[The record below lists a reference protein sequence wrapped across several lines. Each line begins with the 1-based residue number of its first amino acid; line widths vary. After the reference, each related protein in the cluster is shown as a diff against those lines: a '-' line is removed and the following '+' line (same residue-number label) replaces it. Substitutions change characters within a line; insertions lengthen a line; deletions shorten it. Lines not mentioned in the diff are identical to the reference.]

1 MEPITKK
8 GYSKMRILITGGNGQ
23 LGVYI
28 TSLLLKQ
35 GHTIGIYD
43 KVFDNEYLSP
53 KEKSQIQYI
62 QGDLMNPTSI
72 YECVSQFKPQIIYH
86 LAGLLSLTSE
96 ANPQETVNVNGIGTF
111 YVLEAARLF
120 KVRQVIFAST
130 LLTFDKDIQ
139 NYKVDEHTLQ
149 RPSTIYGITKL
160 YGELL
165 GCYYKEKYGL
175 DFRAIR
181 YSTFIGPGARIRHIS
196 IFNVWMIE
204 KSFFGKACEVF
215 VSEDTISPL
224 IYYKDAANALIQL
237 SEAPLEQIKTV
248 CYNISSYQVSA
259 KEMAAHVK
267 KVIPNA
273 KITFNPDSEII
284 KLQKDRGAFIYDSSK
299 AHQEWGWE
307 PKYTLEEMITDF
319 CVELE
324 KNIYI

>member
-1 MEPITKK
+1 
-8 GYSKMRILITGGNGQ
+8 MRILITGGNGQ

-53 KEKSQIQYI
+53 TAKSQIQYI

-72 YECVSQFKPQIIYH
+72 YECVSQFKPEIIYH

-120 KVRQVIFAST
+120 KVRQVIFVST

-139 NYKVDEHTLQ
+139 KHNIDEFTLQ
-149 RPSTIYGITKL
+149 RPSTIYGINKL

-181 YSTFIGPGARIRHIS
+181 LSTVIGPEAKIRHIS
-196 IFNVWMIE
+196 IFNIWMIE

-215 VSEDTISPL
+215 VPEETISPL

-237 SEAPLEQIKTV
+237 SDAPLEQIKAV
-248 CYNISSYQVSA
+248 CYNVSSYRVSA
-259 KEMAAHVK
+259 KEMAEHVK
-267 KVIPNA
+267 RGIPNA
-273 KITFNPDSEII
+273 KITFNPDAEII
-284 KLQKDRGAFIYDSSK
+284 KLQKSRGPFIYDCSK
-299 AHQEWGWE
+299 ALQEWGWK
-307 PKYTLEEMITDF
+307 PTYTLEEMVIDF
-319 CVELE
+319 CNELE
-324 KNIYI
+324 KSKYTEIS